1 MTPHALLSIVIAICI
16 SQSSS
21 QSLSGRNLRI
31 TTIHAPP
38 LVVVNSNISQ
48 SRYGDR
54 YEGILIDIIS
64 KIASQ
69 ANFTFDIHVVND
81 NQYGF
86 ESSPGQWNGMIGEVI
101 NNVAD
106 IAAAPLT
113 IASRRAGVISFSQPI
128 MDAGIRILYKKPTT
142 SMYNQSLL
150 ILLSPFTTGL
160 WFMILASFV
169 VASLIFFAI
178 GKLSPY
184 EELQDNPHVG
194 DDIPL
199 TTTLINAFVY
209 TISSFM
215 HQERAGVPRSTSGR
229 IMSIFWWIFTTLVF
243 TTFAANFTAFLLV
256 RPPDIRTIPFMSF
269 DELSKQTDVKYG
281 TLAKGY
287 TNYYFSKSKRPLE
300 QRLWK
305 KMSSD
310 ATLMAKSV
318 SEGVARVRNENY
330 AFIME
335 GPTAEYLSGQY
346 PCDTM
351 VIGEALDD
359 RAYGFACGQNSDV
372 CTLLNPYILKLKQ
385 NSYLS
390 NRRRKW
396 MKNYQCSYG
405 GKNEMKIRGSPVVD
419 VFGISGIR
427 LETQLS
433 FNRFSAAL
441 FILLAG
447 VVLSLI
453 VLGGEIF
460 YVSKFGLPQK

>member
-1 MTPHALLSIVIAICI
+1 M
-16 SQSSS
+16 
-21 QSLSGRNLRI
+21 
-31 TTIHAPP
+31 
-38 LVVVNSNISQ
+38 
-48 SRYGDR
+48 
-54 YEGILIDIIS
+54 
-64 KIASQ
+64 
-69 ANFTFDIHVVND
+69 HVVSD
-81 NQYGF
+81 NMYGS
-86 ESSPGQWNGMIGEVI
+86 EATPGQWNGMIGEVM
-101 NNVAD
+101 NNVSGETF
-106 IAAAPLT
+106 AAAPLT
-113 IASRRAGVISFSQPI
+113 IASTRAGVITFSQPI

-142 SMYNQSLL
+142 STYNQSFSS
-150 ILLSPFTTGL
+150 LLSPFTTGL

-194 DDIPL
+194 DDIP
-199 TTTLINAFVY
+199 
-209 TISSFM
+209 SP
-215 HQERAGVPRSTSGR
+215 PRSSTPS
-229 IMSIFWWIFTTLVF
+229 STPSAPSCTKHSH
-243 TTFAANFTAFLLV
+243 N
-256 RPPDIRTIPFMSF
+256 PFMSF
-269 DELSKQTDVKYG
+269 DELSKQTEIKYG
-281 TLAKGY
+281 TLSKGY

-310 ATLMAKSV
+310 ATLLTRSV
-318 SEGVARVRNENY
+318 SEGVARVRQGNY

-335 GPTAEYLSGQY
+335 GPSAEYYAGQY

-351 VIGEALDD
+351 VIGQPLDD

-372 CTLLNPYILKLKQ
+372 CTLLNPYILRLKQ
-385 NSYLS
+385 NSYLA
-390 NRRRKW
+390 NRKRKW
-396 MKNYQCSYG
+396 MKSYQCSFG
-405 GKNEMKIRGSPVVD
+405 GKNEIKIRGSPVID

-433 FNRFSAAL
+433 FKRFSAAF